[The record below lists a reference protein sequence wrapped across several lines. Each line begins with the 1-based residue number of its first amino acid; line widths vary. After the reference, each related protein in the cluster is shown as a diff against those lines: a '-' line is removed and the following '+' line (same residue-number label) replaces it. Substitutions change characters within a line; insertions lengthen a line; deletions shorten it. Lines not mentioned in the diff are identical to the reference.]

1 MAPPPAVRVVTIVA
15 DRRPYRIA
23 VTDQVIR
30 LRSIIVLI
38 G

>member
-1 MAPPPAVRVVTIVA
+1 MQCRQPSGCYIVA